1 MQTRRAR
8 VKSSLHH
15 IRMVHLD
22 IPWAVQITWSQHL
35 SLQIL
40 LPSALYF
47 LTKKALY
54 LPGLDHWQT
63 MQRATRSGNTSLAA
77 LQNNRQLPVLDDTSC
92 CPWCKRSLG
101 YWKKK
106 LCSGSYNLRDLSWNR
121 GLQQWFVFSQIH
133 SCKDFFSKHRSMYR
147 LERELS

>member
-47 LTKKALY
+47 LTKKALC

-63 MQRATRSGNTSLAA
+63 LQGATRSENTSLTA
-77 LQNNRQLPVLDDTSC
+77 LQNNHQLPVLDDRSC
-92 CPWCKRSLG
+92 CSSAEVLNTE
-101 YWKKK
+101 KKN
-106 LCSGSYNLRDLSWNR
+106 LCSGSNELSDLSWNR
-121 GLQQWFVFSQIH
+121 VLQQWLVFFFLR
-133 SCKDFFSKHRSMYR
+133 SCVDFFFQTSVSV
-147 LERELS
+147 